1 MNLDIDTGIELIK
14 KAYEQRNEDL
24 LMQRWML
31 HYQDEISFEEF
42 KTRLEAGAVQD
53 NRAVEEIL
61 LEVKGVL
68 DTFNKA
74 GDR

>member
-53 NRAVEEIL
+53 NRTEEEIL
-61 LEVKGVL
+61 LEVKEILDSFKGV
-68 DTFNKA
+68 
-74 GDR
+74 G

>member
-31 HYQDEISFEEF
+31 HYQHEISFEEF
-42 KTRLEAGAVQD
+42 KTRLGATTVQD
-53 NRAVEEIL
+53 NRTEEEIL
-61 LEVKGVL
+61 LEVKEIL
-68 DTFNKA
+68 DFFK
-74 GDR
+74 GGGE